1 MRLLLVEDQAD
12 LAANVADHLA
22 GLGHDV
28 QLCADGETAFG
39 AARHGHFDMLILEVM
54 LPRLDGLSVCRSLR
68 QEGLEQL
75 PILMLT
81 ARDSVE
87 DRVAGLDAGAD
98 DYLVKPFA
106 LAELE
111 ARVRALLRR
120 VQPAPTSAAN
130 ATPEVLQVADLTFDP
145 ATLVAERSGQ
155 VLRLNPSTRR
165 ILQILLQNTQ
175 RVVTRQELEAA
186 LWGDSPPTGDVLR
199 AHMYALRV
207 AVDKPFDHKLLHTV
221 HGEGYRL
228 AVLDEA

>member
-1 MRLLLVEDQAD
+1 
-12 LAANVADHLA
+12 
-22 GLGHDV
+22 V
-28 QLCADGETAFG
+28 QLCADGETAFS
-39 AARHGHFDMLILEVM
+39 AARNGHFDMLILDVM

>member
-28 QLCADGETAFG
+28 QLCADGETAFS
-39 AARHGHFDMLILEVM
+39 AARNGLFDMLILDVM

-120 VQPAPTSAAN
+120 VQPAAN
-130 ATPEVLQVADLTFDP
+130 VAPELLQVADLTFDP

-207 AVDKPFDHKLLHTV
+207 AVDKPFDRKLLHTV

>member
-28 QLCADGETAFG
+28 QLCADGETAFS
-39 AARHGHFDMLILEVM
+39 AARNGLFDMLILDVM

-81 ARDSVE
+81 ARDSVA

-120 VQPAPTSAAN
+120 VQPAAN
-130 ATPEVLQVADLTFDP
+130 VVPDLLQVADLTFDP
-145 ATLVAERSGQ
+145 ATLVTERSGQ

-207 AVDKPFDHKLLHTV
+207 AVDKPFDRKLLHTV

>member
-28 QLCADGETAFG
+28 QLCADGETAFS
-39 AARHGHFDMLILEVM
+39 AARNGHFDMLILDVM
-54 LPRLDGLSVCRSLR
+54 LPRLDGLSVCRALR

-81 ARDSVE
+81 ARDTVA

-120 VQPAPTSAAN
+120 VQPAPNAA
-130 ATPEVLQVADLTFDP
+130 PE
-145 ATLVAERSGQ
+145 
-155 VLRLNPSTRR
+155 
-165 ILQILLQNTQ
+165 LLQNTQ

-207 AVDKPFDHKLLHTV
+207 AVDKPFDRKLLHTV

-228 AVLDEA
+228 TVLDEA

>member
-28 QLCADGETAFG
+28 QLCADGETAFS
-39 AARHGHFDMLILEVM
+39 AARNGHFDMLILDVM

>member
-22 GLGHDV
+22 GLGHHV
-28 QLCADGETAFG
+28 QLCADGETAFA
-39 AARHGHFDMLILEVM
+39 AARSGHFDMLILDVM
-54 LPRLDGLSVCRSLR
+54 LPRLDGLAVCRALR

-81 ARDSVE
+81 ARDSVA

-106 LAELE
+106 LAELD
-111 ARVRALLRR
+111 ARVRAMLRR
-120 VQPAPTSAAN
+120 IQPAVN
-130 ATPEVLQVADLTFDP
+130 APPEVLQVADLTFDP
-145 ATLVAERSGQ
+145 ATLVAERAGQ

-175 RVVTRQELEAA
+175 RVVARQELEVA

-199 AHMYALRV
+199 AHMYALRA
-207 AVDKPFDHKLLHTV
+207 AVDKPFNQKLLHTV

>member
-1 MRLLLVEDQAD
+1 
-12 LAANVADHLA
+12 
-22 GLGHDV
+22 
-28 QLCADGETAFG
+28 
-39 AARHGHFDMLILEVM
+39 MLILDVM

-81 ARDSVE
+81 ARDSVA

-120 VQPAPTSAAN
+120 VQPAAN
-130 ATPEVLQVADLTFDP
+130 VVPELLQVADLTFDP
-145 ATLVAERSGQ
+145 ATLVTERSGQ

-207 AVDKPFDHKLLHTV
+207 AVDKPFDRKLLHTV

>member
-28 QLCADGETAFG
+28 QLCADGETAFS
-39 AARHGHFDMLILEVM
+39 AARNGHFDMLILDVM
-54 LPRLDGLSVCRSLR
+54 LPRLDGLSVCRALR

-81 ARDSVE
+81 ARDTVA

-120 VQPAPTSAAN
+120 VQPAPNAA
-130 ATPEVLQVADLTFDP
+130 PELLQVADLTFDP

-207 AVDKPFDHKLLHTV
+207 AVDKPVDRKLLHTV

>member
-22 GLGHDV
+22 GLGHEV

-39 AARHGHFDMLILEVM
+39 AARNGHFDMLILDVM

-120 VQPAPTSAAN
+120 VQPAPN
-130 ATPEVLQVADLTFDP
+130 APPELLQVADLTFDP

-207 AVDKPFDHKLLHTV
+207 AVDKPFDRKLLHTV